1 MKEILTLRQVL
12 ASEEFDSELAR
23 LEGDAWRVEHITRHV
38 YLCVT
43 LLGQL
48 LVGCSWWDYLDRN
61 IHITL
66 RRRWFL
72 VGAIRGA
79 LRSHLITYC
88 VNSNK
93 RATFGVKIKNSSTV
107 FAYSIKSCKTEDHSP
122 YRGALLRFV
131 GIDQSEPLVI
141 EEFIFL
147 SESNSE
153 I

>member
-1 MKEILTLRQVL
+1 MYYIKFMKEFLTLRKIL
-12 ASEEFDSELAR
+12 ASEEFNSELAG

-48 LVGCSWWDYLDRN
+48 LVGCSRWDYLDRN
-61 IHITL
+61 VHITL

-79 LRSHLITYC
+79 LRSHLIMY
-88 VNSNK
+88 
-93 RATFGVKIKNSSTV
+93 TV
-107 FAYSIKSCKTEDHSP
+107 LIQTSEQLLELRLKTVRLCLHIQ
-122 YRGALLRFV
+122 YRCALLRLV

-147 SESNSE
+147 SKSNSE